1 MKVTCHST
9 IANYCSPVSQSHR
22 LVWIFAIF
30 VWFDSPLLAQ
40 SPIGSD
46 SITALMDAA
55 YELEAINPDSAIAL
69 YQKTYV
75 LALANWDTLNA
86 GKSLQ
91 YTGIVFAERERL
103 DSAEYYYQ
111 RALPFFQRI
120 SYQRGVGST
129 YVNLGNIAQY
139 RADYEQ
145 AIDYYL
151 QSIPYFED
159 IRDTSSISI
168 TYNNIGSVFNFID
181 QPRRALSYQEQALAS
196 SKAIGDSVTIADA
209 YINMSKTYIT
219 LEDTA
224 SAIDQLQQVI
234 QYSEPSNNV
243 YFLMLAYNNLAELY
257 TKAGDLEHASSY
269 ATNSVHF
276 ARQNGM
282 PYYTI
287 SALITA
293 ARTLIQSGAYSSALD
308 SLQEGF
314 QLDEGIKSHELRAQA
329 YELASQAYAGLGN
342 YRQAH
347 EQFKLHKQY
356 SDSIFDETRTRTLN
370 DLERK
375 YEAEK
380 KSRQLA
386 DQQLLTVQQE
396 EDLNRQRFLLI
407 LVVSVSLLLV
417 MAVGFLFYY
426 LKQRRK
432 LYQQQLLVVKREN
445 ELQSVKALIT
455 GEEKERTRIAKELH
469 DGLSGL
475 LGSIKLRF
483 SAFSQSLGSGQKT
496 DYAQALGLLDDASRE
511 VRQISYNLMPEV
523 LLKFGLV
530 EALQSYFNNINQS
543 NTLQIDF
550 QALGLTERLAPSLEL
565 TLYRI
570 LQELV
575 NNIIKHSNATE
586 VLVQI
591 SRLDHLLTVT
601 VEDDGVGFSPEQAS
615 GGIGLESIR
624 SRVDYLSGKLDIQSQ
639 QGKGT
644 SVYMEF
650 ALEKL
655 QSA

>member
-1 MKVTCHST
+1 M
-9 IANYCSPVSQSHR
+9 
-22 LVWIFAIF
+22 VWITSHS
-30 VWFDSPLLAQ
+30 VAQ
-40 SPIGSD
+40 SSVATDTD
-46 SITALMDAA
+46 SIATLMDMA
-55 YELEAINPDSAIAL
+55 YELEATNPDSAITL
-69 YQKTYV
+69 YQQTYV
-75 LALANWDTLNA
+75 MALAKGDTLNA
-86 GKSLQ
+86 GRSLQ
-91 YTGIVFAERERL
+91 YTGIVFSERERL

-111 RALPFFQRI
+111 QALPLFKNI

-129 YVNLGNIAQY
+129 YVNLGNVAQF

-151 QSIPYFED
+151 QSIPYFEE
-159 IRDTSSISI
+159 IQDTSSVSI

-181 QPRRALSYQEQALAS
+181 QPRRGLSYHEQALTL

-209 YINMSKTYIT
+209 YINMSKVYII

-243 YFLMLAYNNLAELY
+243 YFLMLAYNNLAQLY
-257 TKAGDLEHASSY
+257 MEVGDLKRANSY
-269 ATNSVHF
+269 ATNSVYF
-276 ARQNGM
+276 ARQNRM

-287 SALITA
+287 GALITT
-293 ARTLIQSGAYSSALD
+293 ARVLIQSGAYSAALD
-308 SLQEGF
+308 TLQAGL
-314 QLDEGIKSHELRAQA
+314 QLDRNIKSYELRAQA
-329 YELASQAYAGLGN
+329 YELASQAYARLGD

-347 EQFKLHKQY
+347 EHFKLHKQY

-386 DQQLLTVQQE
+386 DQQLLTTQQE

-407 LVVSVSLLLV
+407 LVVSMSLLLV
-417 MAVGFLFYY
+417 LAVGFLFYY
-426 LKQRRK
+426 LKQRRR
-432 LYQQQLLVVKREN
+432 LYHQQLLVVKREN

-483 SAFSQSLGSGQKT
+483 SSFSQSLGAGQAT

-511 VRQISYNLMPEV
+511 VRQISHNLMPEV
-523 LLKFGLV
+523 LIKFGLI
-530 EALQSYFNNINQS
+530 EALRNYFNNINQS

-570 LQELV
+570 VQELV

-591 SRLDHLLTVT
+591 SRQDHLLTVT
-601 VEDDGVGFSPEQAS
+601 VEDDGVGFSPEQTS
-615 GGIGLESIR
+615 DGIGLESIR
-624 SRVDYLSGKLDIQSQ
+624 SRIDYLSGKLDIQSQ

-650 ALEKL
+650 TLEKL

>member
-1 MKVTCHST
+1 MRISAV
-9 IANYCSPVSQSHR
+9 
-22 LVWIFAIF
+22 LVCL
-30 VWFDSPLLAQ
+30 DSPSLAQ
-40 SPIGSD
+40 SSIDTD
-46 SITALMDAA
+46 SIATLMDVA
-55 YELEAINPDSAIAL
+55 YELEATNPDSAIAL
-69 YQKTYV
+69 YQQTYV
-75 LALANWDTLNA
+75 MALASGDTLNA
-86 GKSLQ
+86 GRSLQ
-91 YTGIVFAERERL
+91 YKGIVFSERERL
-103 DSAEYYYQ
+103 DSAEYYYRQ
-111 RALPFFQRI
+111 ALPLFQRI
-120 SYQRGVGST
+120 GHQRGIGST
-129 YVNLGNIAQY
+129 YVNLGNVAQF

-151 QSIPYFED
+151 QSIPYFEQAQ
-159 IRDTSSISI
+159 DTSSIAI
-168 TYNNIGSVFNFID
+168 TYSNIGSVFNFIGQTD
-181 QPRRALSYQEQALAS
+181 RALSYYERSLEL
-196 SKAIGDSVTIADA
+196 SKAIGDSVTIADV
-209 YINMSKTYIT
+209 YINMSKNYIA
-219 LEDTA
+219 LQDTA

-243 YFLMLAYNNLAELY
+243 YFLMLAYDNLADLY
-257 TKAGDLEHASSY
+257 MNVGDLEQATSY
-269 ATNSVHF
+269 ARSSLYY
-276 ARQNGM
+276 ARQNAM

-287 SALITA
+287 SALIMA
-293 ARTLIQSGAYSSALD
+293 ARTLIQSGSYSPALD
-308 SLQEGF
+308 TLRVGLQLE
-314 QLDEGIKSHELRAQA
+314 QSIKSYELRAEA
-329 YELASQAYAGLGN
+329 YELAAQAYVGLGN
-342 YRQAH
+342 YRQAY

-356 SDSIFDETRTRTLN
+356 SDSIFNESRTRTLN

-386 DQQLLTVQQE
+386 DQQLLTTQQE
-396 EDLNRQRFLLI
+396 EDLNRQRSLLI

-417 MAVGFLFYY
+417 LAVGFLFYY
-426 LKQRRK
+426 LKQRRR

-483 SAFSQSLGSGQKT
+483 SSFSQSLGTSQKT
-496 DYAQALGLLDDASRE
+496 DYTQALGLLDDASRE
-511 VRQISYNLMPEV
+511 VRQISHNLMPEI

-530 EALQSYFNNINQS
+530 EALRSYFNNINQS

-550 QALGLTERLAPSLEL
+550 QELGLKERLTPSLEL

-570 LQELV
+570 VQELV
-575 NNIIKHSNATE
+575 NNIIKHSNAKE

-650 ALEKL
+650 TLEKL